1 MAAIVARSSD
11 AGGGGGALWPSSGR
25 SVEARCARIVGGSKS
40 RRARRARY
48 ASKKCRD
55 SASLW
60 HARVGVG
67 GGRGAKGE
75 GSYEG
80 GMTLWKNLVAQCRFP
95 RPREHRQNAAAV
107 NFSGLLTGWPR
118 LWRMGHLGVQGRD
131 HSGEVADNFSA
142 SGNAGSS
149 REGLQA
155 LYSDARGAVGARM
168 LGRPRCV
175 PQLGAHW
182 GPPCLG
188 CSSVRHEPMGWA
200 ASGEADR

>member
-1 MAAIVARSSD
+1 M
-11 AGGGGGALWPSSGR
+11 
-25 SVEARCARIVGGSKS
+25 EKS
-40 RRARRARY
+40 RRAV
-48 ASKKCRD
+48 
-55 SASLW
+55 SLSSTSG
-60 HARVGVG
+60 AQAE
-67 GGRGAKGE
+67 RGSCE
-75 GSYEG
+75 
-80 GMTLWKNLVAQCRFP
+80 
-95 RPREHRQNAAAV
+95 
-107 NFSGLLTGWPR
+107 FSGLLTGWPR

-182 GPPCLG
+182 GPPCLAAPV
-188 CSSVRHEPMGWA
+188 SVMSLWA
-200 ASGEADR
+200 GLRLARRIVDAIDAGSARIAQLIATAQNLDRMEAARNQIRPGGLAEGHSHPRPPVACDPAMASPRANRNRAGSA